1 MLDAWAAAEGPLLEI
16 DATDE
21 EERLAFEPERL
32 AMEAESR
39 AREREEK
46 ALFSEGIQPLA
57 HEHLTQ
63 WKLPLVVM
71 VYRR

>member
-1 MLDAWAAAEGPLLEI
+1 
-16 DATDE
+16 
-21 EERLAFEPERL
+21 
-32 AMEAESR
+32 MEAESR